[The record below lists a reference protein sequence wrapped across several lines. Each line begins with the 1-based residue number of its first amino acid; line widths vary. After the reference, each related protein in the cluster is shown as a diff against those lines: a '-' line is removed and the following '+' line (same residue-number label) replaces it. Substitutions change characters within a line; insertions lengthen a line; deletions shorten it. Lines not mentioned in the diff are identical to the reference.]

1 MFFTSIICCKARVKE
16 LAHLLFLFYFFILSL
31 TRMVHVSQLRENFRT
46 KEEECFIQLVAVI
59 TMSLLKSYNSRN
71 LLDRVI
77 WKRYV
82 CYHLQRNTLTVLM
95 HNCVNKKEYIYQFSD
110 YVNAQ
115 VYVYAYYKISSE
127 LTHLN

>member
-16 LAHLLFLFYFFILSL
+16 LAHLLFFYFFILSL
-31 TRMVHVSQLRENFRT
+31 TQMVHVSQLRENFRT

-95 HNCVNKKEYIYQFSD
+95 HNCVNKKEYIYRFSD